1 MKKIT
6 KVGLSALAGALAISS
21 ANAGEVSISGAMEIT
36 YITGSGY
43 QDTGN
48 GFGQDNEFTITAST
62 ELDNGTS
69 VAYKRTVNESF
80 AGNDSELSFG
90 TTFGTIAMT
99 SAGSPIS
106 AIDDKTPTAF
116 EEANAQVGSIDDVNG
131 ADGSFGL
138 RYTLADVA
146 GSGMKFD
153 AMWVPVHGT
162 GDTHG
167 DQASSGGVA
176 GNGDAWE
183 ATLTGNV
190 PMVEGLSVGFGYANL
205 EEIRDYTTTVAPGD
219 DDQQEGTAYVKYA
232 YGPFAVGYQK
242 GAVSVGTSNTSYV
255 NEMIGVSYSVSDNLS
270 VSYNTM
276 EATRTAT
283 DGLRT
288 EQDFDSFSVGYTMGG
303 MTLSV
308 ADADCSKCSYTHAGR
323 DQDATSISL
332 SVAF

>member
-131 ADGSFGL
+131 MDGTFGV
-138 RYTLADVA
+138 RYTLADVM
-146 GSGMKFD
+146 GSGMSLD
-153 AMWVPVHGT
+153 AMWSPVHGT

-167 DQASSGGVA
+167 DQGSSVA
-176 GNGDAWE
+176 HGNGDAVE
-183 ATLTGNV
+183 VTLTGSV
-190 PMVEGLSVGFGYANL
+190 PMVEGLSLGIGYANL
-205 EEIRDYTTTVAPGD
+205 EEIRDYTGTVGAST
-219 DDQQEGTAYVKYA
+219 DDQDEGTGYITYA
-232 YGPFAVGYQK
+232 YGPFTAGYQVS
-242 GAVSVGTSNTSYV
+242 AVSVGTSNTLYKT
-255 NEMIGVSYSVSDNLS
+255 EYIGLSYSVSDNLS
-270 VSYNTM
+270 VSYNTI
-276 EATRTAT
+276 ESDRTAQ
-283 DGLRT
+283 DGLVT
-288 EQDFDSFSVGYTMGG
+288 EQEFDSFSVGYSMGG

-308 ADADCSKCSYTHAGR
+308 VDQDCSKCSYTYGGR
-323 DQDATSISL
+323 NQDETAVSL